1 MDPAVVGEA
10 LVVDPAGGR
19 GGSRKASVVDPTA
32 VSEATTVQAWRRSRI
47 GRMGGGEM
55 IVARVRV

>member
-1 MDPAVVGEA
+1 MDLAVVGEA

-19 GGSRKASVVDPTA
+19 GGSRKASMVDPTA
-32 VSEATTVQAWRRSRI
+32 VSEATAVQVWRWSRI
-47 GRMGGGEM
+47 ERTGGGEM